1 MVVLIYNTKTKQ
13 YALLAS
19 TDLEQSAQQI
29 LTYYQ
34 LRFQIE
40 FIFRDAKQFT
50 GLTHYQAQSDE
61 KLDFH
66 FNLSLAALNV
76 YCYLDKNQV
85 RID

>member
-1 MVVLIYNTKTKQ
+1 
-13 YALLAS
+13 
-19 TDLEQSAQQI
+19 LEQSDQQI

-50 GLTHYQAQSDE
+50 GLTHCQAQSDE

-76 YCYLDKNQV
+76 VNVQKILDSNALSINNLA
-85 RID
+85 RRSYNE